1 MRIASSPDT
10 TTATPHAVDT
20 DARQSK
26 PTTTTTSEEA
36 TTPAAPTTTARPEWG
51 PTGFD
56 GAARAK
62 GIEPVAAPTTKTPKE
77 VVSDFYTAF
86 ARKDGKAMTA
96 AYAPNARF
104 SDKVFPQLDGTKAGA
119 MWRMLTGAGELKIR
133 HEILKVDGDTVT
145 AKWIA
150 NYPAPGTGRPVENHV
165 TATIKVKDGQIVE
178 HTDDFDMNKW
188 VRMAFGGIASL
199 PLMSGALAGI
209 TRHLAGRQL
218 DTFIKKG
225 G

>member
-1 MRIASSPDT
+1 MRIAPSPAETT
-10 TTATPHAVDT
+10 TTAPPQHGVDT
-20 DARQSK
+20 EAPRS
-26 PTTTTTSEEA
+26 TVTATSEEA
-36 TTPAAPTTTARPEWG
+36 TAPAAPTKARAEWG

-56 GAARAK
+56 GASRAK
-62 GIEPVAAPTTKTPKE
+62 EVEKVAAPTTKTPTA
-77 VVSDFYTAF
+77 VVTDFYAAF
-86 ARKDGKAMTA
+86 ARKDGKAMSA

-104 SDKVFPQLDGTKAGA
+104 SDKVFPQLDGAKAGA
-119 MWRMLTGAGELKIR
+119 MWRMLTKSGDLKIR
-133 HEILKVDGDTVT
+133 HEILKVEGDTVT

-188 VRMAFGGIASL
+188 VRMAFGGIAAV
-199 PLMSGALAGI
+199 PFMSGALAGI

-218 DTFIKKG
+218 KSFIADG